1 MSEHSPPGHP
11 GVDPAELLRLAADV
25 AREAGDLLRSR
36 AGTGRGDIE
45 VAAVKTS
52 PTDVVPAMDTA
63 AESLIRDRLTAAR
76 PDDGFFGE
84 EGSRTAGTSGVT
96 WIVDPLDGTVNY
108 LYGLPSY
115 AVSIAAS
122 LDRHGGPGDGGAT
135 EGAGEAAGEAGTVV
149 AGAVFCPPTGELW
162 TATRGGGAFLDG
174 SPIRVNQA
182 TELAQALV
190 GTGFWYDAELRARQ
204 AALLTRV
211 LPRVRDIRRI
221 GSAAVDLC
229 GVACGRLDAF
239 YETGLHPWDHAAGV
253 LVAEEAGARAGGP
266 DGGPPNR
273 ALTVVSAPGLFDE
286 LYALVHRAVSLT

>member
-1 MSEHSPPGHP
+1 MSEHSPSVRPRVEP
-11 GVDPAELLRLAADV
+11 SELLRLAADV

-36 AGTGRGDIE
+36 AGLGRGDIE

-52 PTDVVPAMDTA
+52 PTDVVTAMDTA
-63 AESLIRDRLTAAR
+63 AEALIRDRLTAAR

-84 EGSRTAGTSGVT
+84 EGSHTVGTSGVT

-122 LDRHGGPGDGGAT
+122 LDRDDK
-135 EGAGEAAGEAGTVV
+135 GAGGGVGEVV

-174 SPIRVNQA
+174 SPIRVNPA

-204 AALLTRV
+204 ASLLTRV

-273 ALTVVSAPGLFDE
+273 ALTVVSAPGLFDD